1 MWGPGPPFGLTSLK
15 LLAVVIAVGLA
26 CLVYLL
32 WRLNRSERP
41 RRRARV
47 LDAVLY
53 TGATVLP
60 VLALFM
66 LGNRLGGF
74 YTSFAEL
81 ADQIGQLAG

>member
-1 MWGPGPPFGLTSLK
+1 M
-15 LLAVVIAVGLA
+15 
-26 CLVYLL
+26 
-32 WRLNRSERP
+32 
-41 RRRARV
+41 